1 VTIGTHTLTMRTPRG
16 TTVTMEVRPDTCDH
30 NNVWSACQE
39 DEYGLASVD
48 LGDGWAL
55 DIGAHIGGVTVPLA
69 VDNPRA
75 RIIAVEALSENVA
88 VLQRNVEAAGVADR
102 VTVLH
107 AIANRPGIA
116 SGVVR
121 WNFRGGEAATH
132 HRYIGNAQRIPVDA
146 QDEETV
152 DCVSLADLL
161 AMAGGAVDFV
171 KIDCEGGEYD
181 VLADPV
187 VVQKVREYR
196 GEHHAGLEGIVD
208 LLGASHHVTLTGG
221 VEAFGAFRAVAR

>member
-1 VTIGTHTLTMRTPRG
+1 
-16 TTVTMEVRPDTCDH
+16 
-30 NNVWSACQE
+30 
-39 DEYGLASVD
+39 
-48 LGDGWAL
+48 
-55 DIGAHIGGVTVPLA
+55 
-69 VDNPRA
+69 
-75 RIIAVEALSENVA
+75 
-88 VLQRNVEAAGVADR
+88 VEAAGVADR